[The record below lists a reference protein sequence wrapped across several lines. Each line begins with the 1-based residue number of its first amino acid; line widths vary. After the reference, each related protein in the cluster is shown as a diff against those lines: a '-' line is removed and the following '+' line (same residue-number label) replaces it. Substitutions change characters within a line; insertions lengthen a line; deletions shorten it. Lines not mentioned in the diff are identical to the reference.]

1 MSPNTCVLRCKNQ
14 GNNNWSHRN
23 FEIQIRDGIVVE
35 LTSDTAGC
43 HHSAKCNSSVVISIV
58 ATPMFASA
66 GEMVT
71 GTEIHSRRREE
82 GSDWINKARQINLSV
97 SVPAFPVSHHQ
108 WESLCPITL
117 LYQQGNWGLDN
128 LTKRLTQLHQN
139 DWQCQACS
147 PFPFPGLEL
156 LSSSVKSHLWIES
169 FWCGGKKIST
179 CSWSGLLTGTQQNE
193 PGLGSPEIKLYFC
206 PFIDFWLWPSYLI
219 SLKIVIHMWHGEDN
233 IYLDEWIRESDSA
246 CQAAHSS
253 HH

>member
-1 MSPNTCVLRCKNQ
+1 M
-14 GNNNWSHRN
+14 
-23 FEIQIRDGIVVE
+23 E
-35 LTSDTAGC
+35 LTSDSAGC
-43 HHSAKCNSSVVISIV
+43 HLSAKHNSSVVISTA
-58 ATPMFASA
+58 ATAMFASA

-82 GSDWINKARQINLSV
+82 GSGWINKARPINLSV
-97 SVPAFPVSHHQ
+97 SMPAFQVSHHQ
-108 WESLCPITL
+108 RESLYPITL
-117 LYQQGNWGLDN
+117 LYQQGNWGLEN
-128 LTKRLTQLHQN
+128 STKRLIQLHQT
-139 DWQCQACS
+139 DWQCQAYS
-147 PFPFPGLEL
+147 PFPISDVEL
-156 LSSSVKSHLWIES
+156 LSSSIISHLWIES

-206 PFIDFWLWPSYLI
+206 PFTDFWLWPSYLI

-233 IYLDEWIRESDSA
+233 IYLDEWIRENDSA